1 MIDLAEIREEIDK
14 IDRKLLELFESRME
28 LSLRVADYKKHK
40 DIPVYDPTR
49 EREKL
54 EKLREMSKNEENA
67 DAVAN
72 LFTQIMLLSR
82 RVQYSALNDFDNF
95 GFASVESFV
104 AEQATKIAYYGETG
118 SYTEQAMLEYF
129 HEKGL
134 GIPMQTFEEVM
145 ESLKEGQAEYG
156 VLPIE
161 NSSTGTLSDIF
172 DLLAEYDNYIIGE
185 HVITIDHNL
194 WGLPGAKIS
203 EIKKVYSHPQGFLQC
218 SNFIKQYPYIEQLE
232 GGSTASS
239 ARRVLQEN
247 DMTQAAIA
255 SKRAGE
261 AYELE
266 LMQASIHNEEHN
278 QTRFIV
284 VSNKRRYISKARRI
298 SICFVLPH
306 RSGSLYHILSH
317 FIYNNINLTR
327 IESRPTKGKAFN
339 YRFFVDFEGNLEDSH
354 IRNALYSIKEESLE
368 LKILGNYV
376 PV

>member
-28 LSLRVADYKKHK
+28 LSLRVANYKKYK
-40 DIPVYDPTR
+40 DLPVYDPNR

-104 AEQATKIAYYGETG
+104 AEQATKIAYYGEAG

-218 SNFIKQYPYIEQLE
+218 SDFIKQYP
-232 GGSTASS
+232 
-239 ARRVLQEN
+239 
-247 DMTQAAIA
+247 
-255 SKRAGE
+255 
-261 AYELE
+261 
-266 LMQASIHNEEHN
+266 
-278 QTRFIV
+278 
-284 VSNKRRYISKARRI
+284 
-298 SICFVLPH
+298 
-306 RSGSLYHILSH
+306 
-317 FIYNNINLTR
+317 
-327 IESRPTKGKAFN
+327 
-339 YRFFVDFEGNLEDSH
+339 
-354 IRNALYSIKEESLE
+354 
-368 LKILGNYV
+368 
-376 PV
+376 